1 MLLIVEKY
9 MEQISVSVI
18 IPAYNEG
25 LYISRLLE
33 SLKRQ
38 TAKRFEVL
46 VADWNSADNTID
58 IASSYGV
65 RIIRAKR
72 RGVAAGR
79 NEGAKAAKGPLLLF
93 LDADTVVPPDF
104 IESVERFFHENGIV
118 GMACRFTCTD
128 SKITYKLLYKLAD
141 ALLLLSWGLSI
152 FPYHVGFCCAF
163 RKDAFFRAG
172 GFREDMTHSEDVD
185 FSRRISAAGDVK
197 LMNKMIL
204 TSARRLKKEGSL
216 MLCVRYVRNAL
227 GMLLLKRAIGGYSYG
242 IFTSGSGKA
251 GM

>member
-1 MLLIVEKY
+1 MKNVT
-9 MEQISVSVI
+9 VSVI
-18 IPAYNEG
+18 IPTYNEG
-25 LYISRLLE
+25 LYIGKLLG
-33 SLKRQ
+33 SLKGQ
-38 TAKRFEVL
+38 TSKDFEAI

-65 RIIRAKR
+65 RILRAKR

-104 IESVERFFHENGIV
+104 IESVERLFSDNSTV
-118 GMACRFTCTD
+118 GMTCRFTCID
-128 SKITYKLLYKLAD
+128 SKITYKLLYKMAD
-141 ALLLLSWGLSI
+141 VLLLLSWGLNI

-172 GFREDMTHSEDVD
+172 RFREDMAHSEDVD
-185 FSRRISAAGDVK
+185 FSRRISAVGEVQ

-204 TSARRLKKEGSL
+204 TSARRLEKEGSL
-216 MLCVRYVRNAL
+216 MLCARYVRNAI
-227 GMLLLKRAIGGYSYG
+227 GMIMFKRAIGGYSYG